1 MRDDAVAD
9 APGRVNLI
17 GEHTDYHHGYVLPT
31 IIPQRTRVV
40 VQRRSDRIVQV
51 CSEGMGSRSYE
62 LGGECS
68 GQGWLDYVQG
78 VTSLLSQ
85 RGMTLPG
92 MNIEIASTVP
102 LGAGVSSSAALEV
115 ALLRAV
121 RSLLNLELD
130 DRAIAAV
137 AYAVETDFIGVPIG
151 VMDQMAAS
159 LGREGEALFI
169 DTRTLEIE
177 RIPIPAAIAIA
188 VIDSGVPHSHAG
200 GQYRVRREESFEAAH
215 LLGVERL
222 RDIDTSQMT
231 RIAALPCVLAK
242 RARHVVTENER
253 VLAAVAALRDGD
265 AARLGQLISASHASL
280 RDDYE
285 VSTPDVDML
294 VRVAEQHPAV
304 YGARLTGGGFGGAI
318 VAVTRAGLAADAA
331 REVASRY
338 ADATGRR
345 ASVLVPP

>member
-1 MRDDAVAD
+1 MGDVAVAD

-40 VQRRSDRIVQV
+40 VHRRADRIVQV
-51 CSEGMGSRSYE
+51 CSDGIGRRSYE
-62 LGGECS
+62 LGAECS

-78 VTSLLSQ
+78 VTSLLAQ
-85 RGMTLPG
+85 RGIALPG
-92 MNIEIASTVP
+92 MDIEIASTVP

-115 ALLRAV
+115 SLLRAV
-121 RSLLNLELD
+121 RSLLDLELD

-137 AYAVETDFIGVPIG
+137 AHAVETDFIGVPIG
-151 VMDQMAAS
+151 VMDQIAAS

-169 DTRTLEIE
+169 DTRTLEID
-177 RIPIPAAIAIA
+177 RIPIPTAMAIA
-188 VIDSGVPHSHAG
+188 VIDSGVPHSHAS
-200 GQYRVRREESFEAAH
+200 GQYRVRREESFEAAR

-222 RDIDTSQMT
+222 RDIDAAQMT

-253 VLAAVAALRDGD
+253 VLAAVAALRDSD
-265 AARLGQLISASHASL
+265 AARLGRLISASHASL

-294 VRVAEQHPAV
+294 VRLAEQHPAV

-331 REVASRY
+331 RQVASRY
-338 ADATGRR
+338 ADATGHR
-345 ASVLVPP
+345 AAVLVPP